1 MKKYMKFLN
10 LLLLVAT
17 PLVLASCDDEFE
29 GEIVKDNKPAVPV
42 TFEGATTV
50 GFSPYYEVSFASG
63 NISIVMSI
71 PDNASVDIAEVS
83 NVVAGATSINVASL
97 NGTAGQYFTGPVAV
111 NGKTFTLNTT
121 IAEYNTKVTG
131 AARILTAPAAGA
143 LVERAFMFRLTMS
156 DGSLIVPV
164 QCRIRILP

>member
-1 MKKYMKFLN
+1 MKKNIKFLN
-10 LLLLVAT
+10 LLLLAVT
-17 PLVLASCDDEFE
+17 PLVLTSCDNEFE

-42 TFEGATTV
+42 TFEGATTF
-50 GFSPYYEVSFASG
+50 GFTPYYEVSFASG

-71 PDNASVDIAEVS
+71 PDNASVDIAEVTK
-83 NVVAGATSINVASL
+83 VVAGATSINVASL
-97 NGTAGQYFTGPVAV
+97 NGTAGQYFASPVVV

-131 AARILTAPAAGA
+131 AARITAAPAAGT
-143 LVERAFMFRLTMS
+143 LEERAFMFRLTMS

>member
-10 LLLLVAT
+10 LLLLLAI
-17 PLVLASCDDEFE
+17 PMVLASCDDEFE
-29 GEIVKDNKPAVPV
+29 GEIVKDNRPEIPV
-42 TFEGATTV
+42 TFDGAKTV
-50 GFSPYYEVSFASG
+50 GFTPYYEVSYASG
-63 NISIVMSI
+63 NISIVLSI
-71 PDNASVDIAEVS
+71 PENASKSIAEVS
-83 NVVAGATSINVASL
+83 NIVAGATSINVGSL
-97 NGTAGQYFTGPVAV
+97 GGTAGQYMTGPTVV
-111 NGKTFTLNTT
+111 NGRTFTLNTT

-131 AARILTAPAAGA
+131 SARITAAPVAGT